1 MTKISLTDIL
11 NNVMSFLERSGTEC
25 MNWLNKLERKFGNW
39 AIPNLIVWLIGAY
52 TIGFVL
58 YQVNPSIIGL
68 LMLSPYHILH
78 GQIWRLITWVFM
90 PTDTNLVYLLIMAL
104 FYYQLGTTLERTW
117 GTFRF
122 NVYIFGGMLF
132 TVIGAFLLYGIMYLM
147 NGGVTTEMLLIGTS
161 FSTSYINMS
170 IFLAFACMYP
180 DMQVLLMFIIPIKMK
195 WMAAVYG
202 VLIALSFF
210 ETGWAGRMAIF
221 MSLLNF
227 IIFFFST
234 RNLKRYTPHEVHRR
248 QKFKADMRTPQGYAG
263 GAKHK
268 CAVCGRTELDD
279 PTLEFRFCSKCEGN
293 YEYCQDHLF
302 THQHIRMS

>member
-1 MTKISLTDIL
+1 
-11 NNVMSFLERSGTEC
+11 

-132 TVIGAFLLYGIMYLM
+132 TVIGAFLLYGIMYLL

-195 WMAAVYG
+195 WMALVYAAMALYYFFTGSLAVK
-202 VLIALSFF
+202 V
-210 ETGWAGRMAIF
+210 AIGA
-221 MSLLNF
+221 SLLNF
-227 IIFFFST
+227 VIFFCSS
-234 RNLKRYTPHEVHRR
+234 RNIKRFGPKEQARKAKFRQQSRPHMTYSNGARHR
-248 QKFKADMRTPQGYAG
+248 
-263 GAKHK
+263 

-279 PTLEFRFCSKCEGN
+279 PNLEFRFCSKCNGN

-302 THQHIRMS
+302 THEHVK